1 MLAGQLSKPAQS
13 AVLEA
18 GVGLG
23 LIRAAWG
30 PAETPWVG
38 ADPNALDSR
47 SFQLASMDDA
57 LGALF
62 DKRSRNG

>member
-1 MLAGQLSKPAQS
+1 MVTGA
-13 AVLEA
+13 
-18 GVGLG
+18 GLG
-23 LIRAAWG
+23 LIRAALG